1 MVPGEAYRERVEL
14 VVEQMPVKS
23 ANGKSLAEILSDA
36 ASNDI
41 TGTDA
46 PAPTATNTS
55 VPTEAG
61 AGSSE
66 TSGENPVEE
75 VTVEDLARD
84 MERSEAFRT
93 TSARAIVVTSV
104 CAVLGSLF
112 MLVQL

>member
-1 MVPGEAYRERVEL
+1 MVPGDVYRERVEL
-14 VVEQMPVKS
+14 AVEQMPVKS
-23 ANGKSLAEILSDA
+23 ANGRSHAEILSDA

-61 AGSSE
+61 ARSSG
-66 TSGENPVEE
+66 TNPVEE
-75 VTVEDLARD
+75 VTAEDLARD

-93 TSARAIVVTSV
+93 TSARIIVPTCA
-104 CAVLGSLF
+104 CAVLGIIL